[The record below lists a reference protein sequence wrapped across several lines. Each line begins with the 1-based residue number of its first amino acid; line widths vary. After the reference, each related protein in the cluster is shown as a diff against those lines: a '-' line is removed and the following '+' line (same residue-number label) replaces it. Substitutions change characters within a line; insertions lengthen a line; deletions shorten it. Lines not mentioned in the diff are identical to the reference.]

1 MRNQSSAVGLHG
13 RSGASCEQLP
23 GSSPPDT
30 PTDHMD
36 TLASA
41 AAEKVQQA
49 TEQAGDI
56 AEQMADQSR
65 EAGRMAQEVA
75 GNLKNAVDL

>member
-1 MRNQSSAVGLHG
+1 
-13 RSGASCEQLP
+13 
-23 GSSPPDT
+23 
-30 PTDHMD
+30 MD

-56 AEQMADQSR
+56 AEQMAEQ
-65 EAGRMAQEVA
+65 QEVA